1 VRSSWS
7 SVPSSRSRRI
17 LPMNHL
23 PQPIWSLVGD
33 VRGARALAHLID
45 PKQPKDGVTERLFG
59 MSAVTSVDAFSG
71 AVVRASIEDHLAS
84 VHDGTVSIWQPNEEP
99 AWETLH
105 DLLGPLPKG
114 CQFPQDTSSPVR
126 DRRVFLPAQRVDD
139 METADLLAR
148 YVHGAGA
155 SAGLSAKESGF
166 LATALPALVENGLRY
181 AMNSPCGVVVCGAVE
196 RESGDGQLVAVDLGD
211 SISGAQD
218 ASVAL
223 RRCLERSRQN
233 FGGLEHVRGLAAQR
247 DLDVSILLAS
257 GIARAR
263 WRRGG
268 SWRYNEVAF
277 APGFCAGI
285 SVHPSKRRREPR
297 SVAPKM
303 GK

>member
-1 VRSSWS
+1 
-7 SVPSSRSRRI
+7 
-17 LPMNHL
+17 
-23 PQPIWSLVGD
+23 
-33 VRGARALAHLID
+33 LID
-45 PKQPKDGVTERLFG
+45 PKQLKDGITERLLN
-59 MSAVTSVDAFSG
+59 MSTVTSVDAFSG

-84 VHDGTVSIWQPNEEP
+84 VPGGTVSIWQPSEEP
-99 AWETLH
+99 VWETLH
-105 DLLGPLPKG
+105 DLLGPLPEG
-114 CQFPQDTSSPVR
+114 CQFPQDTMSPVR

-148 YVHGAGA
+148 YVHGVGS
-155 SAGLSAKESGF
+155 SAGLSAKEAGF

-211 SISGAQD
+211 SISGAKD
-218 ASVAL
+218 ASAAL
-223 RRCLERSRQN
+223 RGCLELSRQN
-233 FGGLEHVRGLAAQR
+233 FGGLEHVRGLAVQR

-257 GIARAR
+257 GTARGR

-285 SVHPSKRRREPR
+285 SVHPGKLRRSPR